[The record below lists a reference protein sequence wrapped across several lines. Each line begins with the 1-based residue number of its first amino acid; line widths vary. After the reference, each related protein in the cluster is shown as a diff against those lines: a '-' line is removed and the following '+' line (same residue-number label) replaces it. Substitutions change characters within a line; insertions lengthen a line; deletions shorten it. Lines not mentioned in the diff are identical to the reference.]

1 MVFDECTPYPAAQAE
16 AASSMRLSLR
26 WAARCKA
33 AWTSAN
39 ALFGIVQGGMYEPLR
54 DESLAELVALGF
66 DGYAIGGLSVGEP
79 KEERDRIVAHI
90 VPRMPEASPRYLMGM
105 GTPEDLIEAV
115 GAGLDLFDCVLPTR
129 NARNGWLFT
138 RHGDLKIRNARHRD
152 DTTALD
158 AECACYTCR
167 HFTRAYL
174 YHLQKTNEILGA
186 RLNTIHNLH
195 YYQELMQ
202 TLRAAIESGELAA
215 TASRLRAER
224 TRYNSALSAASP
236 EEDPQ

>member
-1 MVFDECTPYPAAQAE
+1 M
-16 AASSMRLSLR
+16 
-26 WAARCKA
+26 
-33 AWTSAN
+33 
-39 ALFGIVQGGMYEPLR
+39 
-54 DESLAELVALGF
+54 
-66 DGYAIGGLSVGEP
+66 
-79 KEERDRIVAHI
+79 
-90 VPRMPEASPRYLMGM
+90 
-105 GTPEDLIEAV
+105 
-115 GAGLDLFDCVLPTR
+115 LPTR

-152 DTTALD
+152 DTAPVD
-158 AECACYTCR
+158 EQCGCYTCR

-186 RLNTIHNLH
+186 RLNTIHNLY

-202 TLRAAIESGELAA
+202 ALRAAIESRRLAS
-215 TASRLRAER
+215 TSERLLAER

>member
-1 MVFDECTPYPAAQAE
+1 M
-16 AASSMRLSLR
+16 R
-26 WAARCKA
+26 WAERSRRN
-33 AWTSAN
+33 WPGRN
-39 ALFGIVQGGMYEPLR
+39 ALFGIVQGSVYPALR
-54 DESLAELVALGF
+54 TESARALADIGF
-66 DGYAIGGLSVGEP
+66 DGYAIGGLAVGEP
-79 KEERDRIVAHI
+79 KEDRRRILETT
-90 VPRMPEASPRYLMGM
+90 RLPEASPRYLMGM
-105 GTPEDLIEAV
+105 GTPEDLIEGV
-115 GAGLDLFDCVLPTR
+115 AGGIDMFDCVMPTR

-138 RHGDLKIRNARHRD
+138 RHGDLKMRNARHRD
-152 DTTALD
+152 DTAPVD
-158 AECACYTCR
+158 GECGCYTCR

-202 TLRAAIESGELAA
+202 ALRAAIESGALGSTRE
-215 TASRLRAER
+215 RLLAER